1 MSLFISARRNRSGI
15 CGLLFLVFA
24 CAVIVGAHGASAR
37 GENWPSWRGPNGTG
51 VLETGDGN
59 APPVTWSDKE
69 HVRWRVPLADRGN
82 STPIVWNDRVFVT
95 QATERDHRR
104 MVMCFNRSD
113 GKLLWKSGVAYA
125 HHEST
130 NSQNPYCSA
139 SPVTD
144 GTCVVAYFGS
154 AGLYC
159 YDFAG
164 KELWHRDLGKTNSWH
179 GSGASPM
186 LYKDLWIVNAG
197 PGTNAALIALDKK
210 TGAEIWK
217 VSPNK
222 GAVSGLAAFFG
233 RAAEDDAPSTSRP
246 AGTFDN
252 ADMAADLS
260 GAGGMEGSWSTPLVV
275 RVADHDEL
283 IVPLSSHLAGYD
295 PSTGKEL
302 WTCAGMTAQVFATP
316 TVAGGVLLVCCKIM
330 FGGTQ
335 AMAIRLGG
343 AGDVG
348 AGDVTATKLLWKQ
361 NLPKVCVGSPVIAEG
376 NAYLVTQYGT
386 IVCIDMATGKKLA
399 EKRLNGQGTQGG
411 SWSSPVMIG
420 GKIYVPNLSGEVFV
434 IKPSPDIEVLA
445 TNSVGDETTC
455 ASLAFSQGQVFLR
468 TYKALWCF
476 GNP

>member
-1 MSLFISARRNRSGI
+1 MSQFISACSRYSRIWRLLSI
-15 CGLLFLVFA
+15 GLS
-24 CAVIVGAHGASAR
+24 CAVIVSAFGAEAL

-51 VLETGDGN
+51 VLEAGDG
-59 APPVTWSDKE
+59 APTPGTWSDKD
-69 HVRWRVPLADRGN
+69 HVRWRVPLPDRGN
-82 STPIVWNDRVFVT
+82 STPIVWKDRVFIT
-95 QATERDHRR
+95 QATDSDHRR
-104 MVMCFNRSD
+104 TVMCFDRSN
-113 GKLLWKSGVAYA
+113 GKILWSSGVVYA

-179 GSGASPM
+179 GSGASPV
-186 LYKDLWIVNAG
+186 LYKDLCIVNAG
-197 PGTNAALIALDKK
+197 PGTNAALIVLDKK

-222 GAVSGLAAFFG
+222 GAASGFAAFFG
-233 RAAEDDAPSTSRP
+233 RAAEGDDAPTSRP

-252 ADMAADLS
+252 ADTAADLS

-302 WTCAGMTAQVFATP
+302 WTCAGLTGQVFSTP
-316 TVAGGVLLVCCKIM
+316 TVADGVLLVCCKIM

-335 AMAIRLGG
+335 AMAIRLG
-343 AGDVG
+343 G

-376 NAYLVTQYGT
+376 KSYLVTQYGT

-399 EKRLNGQGTQGG
+399 EKRLNGQGSQGG

>member
-1 MSLFISARRNRSGI
+1 MFRLISARLKHLGI
-15 CGLLFLVFA
+15 RRVFSILVP
-24 CAVIVGAHGASAR
+24 CAAIVAALGAQAR
-37 GENWPSWRGPNGTG
+37 GENWPGWRGPNGTG
-51 VLETGDGN
+51 VSGIDGG
-59 APPVTWSDKE
+59 APPMTWSDKD
-69 HVRWRVPLADRGN
+69 HVRWHTPLPDRGN
-82 STPIVWNDRVFVT
+82 STPIVWNDRVFIT
-95 QATERDHRR
+95 QATDSDHRR
-104 MVMCFNRSD
+104 MLMCFDRSN
-113 GKLLWKSGVAYA
+113 GKMLWQSGVVYA

-179 GSGASPM
+179 GSGASPI
-186 LYKDLWIVNAG
+186 LYKDLCIVNAG

-222 GAVSGLAAFFG
+222 GAVNGLAAFFG
-233 RAAEDDAPSTSRP
+233 RAEDDAPPTSRP

-260 GAGGMEGSWSTPLVV
+260 GAGGMEGSWSTPLIV
-275 RVADHDEL
+275 RVGDHDEM
-283 IVPLSSHLAGYD
+283 IVPLPSHLAGYD
-295 PSTGKEL
+295 PATGKEL
-302 WTCAGMTAQVFATP
+302 WTCTGMTAQVFATP
-316 TVAGGVLLVCCKIM
+316 TMADGVLLVCSKIM

-335 AMAIRLGG
+335 AMAIKLGG
-343 AGDVG
+343 AGDI
-348 AGDVTATKLLWKQ
+348 TATQLLWKQ
-361 NLPKVCVGSPVIAEG
+361 NLPKVCVGSPVIAD
-376 NAYLVTQYGT
+376 NKAYIVTQYGT
-386 IVCIDMATGKKLA
+386 ILCMDLTNGKKLS
-399 EKRLNGQGTQGG
+399 EKRLNGQGSQGG
-411 SWSSPVMIG
+411 SWSSPVLVG

-434 IKPSPDIEVLA
+434 IKPSPELEVLA
-445 TNSVGDETTC
+445 TNSVGEETTC
-455 ASLAFSQGQVFLR
+455 ASLAFSQGQIFLR

>member
-1 MSLFISARRNRSGI
+1 MSLFISVRRNRYGI

-37 GENWPSWRGPNGTG
+37 GENWPGWRGPNGTG
-51 VLETGDGN
+51 VLETGDGS
-59 APPVTWSDKE
+59 APPRTWSDKE
-69 HVRWRVPLADRGN
+69 HLRWRVPLPDRGN
-82 STPIVWNDRVFVT
+82 STPIVWNDRVFIT
-95 QATERDHRR
+95 QAIESDHRR
-104 MVMCFNRSD
+104 MLICFDRSN
-113 GKLLWKSGVAYA
+113 GKMLWESGVVYA

-179 GSGASPM
+179 GSGASPI
-186 LYKDLWIVNAG
+186 LYKDLCIVNAG

-217 VSPNK
+217 IYPNK
-222 GAVSGLAAFFG
+222 GAASGFAAFFG
-233 RAAEDDAPSTSRP
+233 RAVEDDAPPTSRP

-260 GAGGMEGSWSTPLVV
+260 GAGGMEGSWSTPLIV
-275 RVADHDEL
+275 RVGDHDEL
-283 IVPLSSHLAGYD
+283 IVPLPSHLAGYD
-295 PSTGKEL
+295 PATGKEL
-302 WTCAGMTAQVFATP
+302 WTCSGLTGQVFATP
-316 TVAGGVLLVCCKIM
+316 TAADGVLLVCCKIM

-335 AMAIRLGG
+335 AMAIKLGS
-343 AGDVG
+343 
-348 AGDVTATKLLWKQ
+348 AGDVTATNLLWKQ
-361 NLPKVCVGSPVIAEG
+361 NLPKVCVGSPVIADSK
-376 NAYLVTQYGT
+376 AYIVTQYGT
-386 IVCIDMATGKKLA
+386 ILCMDMASGKKLA
-399 EKRLNGQGTQGG
+399 EKRLNGQGSQGG
-411 SWSSPVMIG
+411 SWSSPVLIG

-434 IKPSPDIEVLA
+434 IKPSPDLEVLA
-445 TNSVGDETTC
+445 TNSVGEETTC

-476 GNP
+476 AQP